1 MNHLLPYI
9 KKTLESHFPPAELKS
24 LTKIICCDLLEIG
37 ELDFYV
43 RKDIH
48 LSENK
53 QKELETILHRLINHE
68 PIQYI
73 VGHTPFCGHSF
84 EVNQHVLIPRPETEE
99 LVELIAKENPKA
111 KLIFDMGTGSGCI
124 AISLSK
130 KLPNCEVRACDI
142 SAEALK
148 VARRN
153 NKRLGASVCFEKQN
167 ILKYKFP
174 ANLEEMLNL
183 DVIVSNPP
191 YITESEKAGMD
202 PNVLEWEPATALFV
216 PDDDPLLFYS
226 CIAELGFFLLSSEG
240 KLYFEVNQAYGKEVC
255 EMLNDMGYSRVRLIK
270 DMFNNK
276 RFVKACI

>member
-24 LTKIICCDLLEIG
+24 LTKIICCDLLEIS

-99 LVELIAKENPKA
+99 LVEWIAETIPA
-111 KLIFDMGTGSGCI
+111 HRSFSVLDIGTGSGCI
-124 AISLSK
+124 AISLKNIFTNAIVSAYDVSEAALTVAGQNAKLNNLPVIFEKYDILNQDTASK
-130 KLPNCEVRACDI
+130 KWDL
-142 SAEALK
+142 
-148 VARRN
+148 
-153 NKRLGASVCFEKQN
+153 
-167 ILKYKFP
+167 
-174 ANLEEMLNL
+174 
-183 DVIVSNPP
+183 IVSNPP
-191 YITESEKAGMD
+191 YIPENEKIGIL
-202 PNVLEWEPATALFV
+202 PNVLDNEPHLALFV
-216 PDDDPLLFYS
+216 PDNDPLIFYRKIAQFAQKHLSVGGLLFFE
-226 CIAELGFFLLSSEG
+226 IHRDFGKQTLNLLNELCFADVELRRDLSG
-240 KLYFEVNQAYGKEVC
+240 
-255 EMLNDMGYSRVRLIK
+255 NDRMIK
-270 DMFNNK
+270 ARK
-276 RFVKACI
+276 C

>member
-1 MNHLLPYI
+1 M
-9 KKTLESHFPPAELKS
+9 
-24 LTKIICCDLLEIG
+24 EIG

-130 KLPNCEVRACDI
+130 KLPDCEVRACDI

-153 NKRLGASVCFEKQN
+153 NKRLGASVSFEKQN